1 MPPIHAI
8 GADPGAEGGLAL
20 VRLDVGRPVLIG
32 LWALRCSTVTDAWTS
47 CSQAVQAAR
56 KLLSAAEVESCVV
69 WVEQPGHEGGGKA
82 NPRNRVVTWDGLGW
96 RRGMIMAALLDW
108 DFPEPTSV
116 QPGRWPGAYGKA
128 GKGKRNLVGVG
139 KKPAPGL
146 PDGSH
151 RIGEAG
157 MMVEGAAGQL
167 AALHGSAKI
176 RIDCAEAILIA
187 GAAAL
192 TRRSAMMGSGMRG
205 AA

>member
-1 MPPIHAI
+1 MTPIHAI
-8 GADPGAEGGLAL
+8 GSDPGAEGGLAL
-20 VRLDVGRPVLIG
+20 VRLDTGRPVLLG
-32 LWALRCSTVTDAWTS
+32 LWPLRCSTVTDAWTS
-47 CSQAVQAAR
+47 CSKAAQAAR
-56 KLLSAAEVESCVV
+56 KLLLASEVEGCAV
-69 WVEQPGHEGGGKA
+69 WCEEPGHEGGGKG
-82 NPRNRVVTWDGLGW
+82 NPRNRVVTWSGLGW
-96 RRGMIMAALLDW
+96 RSGVTMAALVDW
-108 DFPEPTSV
+108 GFGEPVRV
-116 QPGRWPGAYGKA
+116 QPGQWPGAYGKA
-128 GKGKRNLVGVG
+128 GKGRRNLVGVG

>member
-1 MPPIHAI
+1 MIHAI

-20 VRLDVGRPVLIG
+20 VRLDTGRPLLLG
-32 LWALRCSTVTDAWTS
+32 LWTLRCSTVTDAWAS

-56 KLLSAAEVESCVV
+56 KLLTAGEVGGCAV
-69 WVEQPGHEGGGKA
+69 WVEQPGHEGGGKG
-82 NPRNRVVTWDGLGW
+82 NVRNRVVTWDGLGW
-96 RRGMIMAALLDW
+96 RRGVIMAALVDW
-108 DFPEPTSV
+108 GFGEPVSV
-116 QPGRWPGAYGKA
+116 QPGQWPGCYGKA
-128 GKGKRNLVGVG
+128 GKGRKNLIRVG
-139 KKPAPGL
+139 KASAPGF

-192 TRRSAMMGSGMRG
+192 TRRSAMMVGRG
-205 AA
+205 A